1 MTLTAIVDSIIGK
14 VNTATGHIASSSN
27 PHSVTKTQVGLG
39 NVDNTSDANKP
50 ISTATQTALNLKA
63 NQTTTYTKLEVDAA
77 IAGLVDSA
85 PVALDTLNEL
95 AAALGDD
102 ANFST
107 TVTNSIATKAPL
119 NSPTFTGT
127 VSGITATMV
136 GLGNVNNTSDANKP
150 VSTAQATAIGLK
162 QNTLVSGTNIKTVN
176 STTLLGSGDIVI
188 PAGATGPTGPTGP
201 TGATGA
207 TGPAGTT
214 VWSGI
219 TGKPTTL
226 SGYGITDAPTN
237 TGTGASGTWGINVTG
252 SSASCTGNSATAS
265 NSSLLS
271 SISAVNLYNNMG
283 QIHGT
288 STAFDPQGSALTRDF
303 GYRYVQG
310 TTNAHNVGNLG
321 NNQYYSWSIGLG
333 SDYNY
338 NQYGMQFAIP
348 RNATTPYL
356 SVRYEEG
363 GVLGAWQKLSS
374 GYSDTSGSSA
384 SCTGNAATATNVAWS
399 GITSKPTT
407 ISGYGITDAAAQKAT
422 ASVYGGAKMSLSG
435 STLTITTT

>member
-1 MTLTAIVDSIIGK
+1 MTLTATVDSIIGK

-136 GLGNVNNTSDANKP
+136 GLGNVDNTSDANKP

-188 PAGATGPTGPTGP
+188 PAGATGPQGPQGIQGIQGATGLTGPTGATGPQGPTGLTGP

-219 TGKPTTL
+219 TDKPTTL
-226 SGYGITDAPTN
+226 
-237 TGTGASGTWGINVTG
+237 
-252 SSASCTGNSATAS
+252 
-265 NSSLLS
+265 
-271 SISAVNLYNNMG
+271 
-283 QIHGT
+283 
-288 STAFDPQGSALTRDF
+288 
-303 GYRYVQG
+303 
-310 TTNAHNVGNLG
+310 
-321 NNQYYSWSIGLG
+321 
-333 SDYNY
+333 
-338 NQYGMQFAIP
+338 
-348 RNATTPYL
+348 
-356 SVRYEEG
+356 
-363 GVLGAWQKLSS
+363 
-374 GYSDTSGSSA
+374 
-384 SCTGNAATATNVAWS
+384 
-399 GITSKPTT
+399 
-407 ISGYGITDAAAQKAT
+407 SGYGITDAAAQKAT
-422 ASVYGGAKMSLSG
+422 ATVYGGAKMSLSG